1 MLKETA
7 NMTATWLSALR
18 PVLAAAV
25 FSLSGAALAPH
36 SAHAASLEEIKAR
49 GYMIVATEDDYKPFE
64 FMENGKPVGFDNDLL
79 AEFRKVVPFEIRQE
93 VIPWTGLLAG
103 VSTGK
108 YDVAVTAAMITKE
121 RVKSLDFSMPIAD
134 STHYYVKRKKDASIK
149 GIADLSGKKVGVQS
163 GSAQLEK
170 LPELEAML
178 APAGGKLGQVV
189 QYTSYPEAYQDLAL
203 GRTDFVINTIINL
216 KSLVADKPDVFE
228 IGQAVSGRTVPA
240 WAVAKGNT
248 QLLALIDDFL
258 KEQKKSGNLS
268 ALQQKWLG
276 QSFPYLPDS
285 FAP

>member
-1 MLKETA
+1 MNAINQLVRRSLVAAGLLAFTGMSFA
-7 NMTATWLSALR
+7 ATT
-18 PVLAAAV
+18 
-25 FSLSGAALAPH
+25 
-36 SAHAASLEEIKAR
+36 AHAATLAEIKAR

-64 FMENGKPVGFDNDLL
+64 YMEDGKPTGFDNELL
-79 AEFRKVVPFEIRQE
+79 AEFRKFVPFEIRQE

-134 STHYYVKRKKDASIK
+134 STHYYVKRKGDDSIK
-149 GIADLSGKKVGVQS
+149 DIKDLNGKTVGVQA

-178 APAGGKLGQVV
+178 AKSGGKLGKVV

-203 GRTDFVINTIINL
+203 KRVDFVINTIINL
-216 KSLVADKPDVFE
+216 KSLTKDKPDVFE
-228 IGQAVSGRTVPA
+228 IGQAVSGQTVPA

-248 QLLALIDDFL
+248 ELLALINSFMS
-258 KEQKKSGNLS
+258 EQRKSGNILK
-268 ALQQKWLG
+268 LQEKWLG
-276 QSFPYLPDS
+276 QAFPDLPES
-285 FAP
+285 YQP

>member
-1 MLKETA
+1 
-7 NMTATWLSALR
+7 MTGIWRFAGRSLM
-18 PVLAAAV
+18 AAV
-25 FSLSGAALAPH
+25 AGVLTLGALTH
-36 SAHAASLEEIKAR
+36 SVDAATLEEIKAR

-64 FMENGKPVGFDNDLL
+64 FMEDGKPVGFDNELL
-79 AEFRKVVPFEIRQE
+79 AEFRKFLPFEIRQE

-134 STHYYVKRKKDASIK
+134 STHYYVKRKDDDSIK
-149 GIADLSGKKVGVQS
+149 EIKDLDGKTVGVQA

-178 APAGGKLGQVV
+178 AKTGGKLGKVV

-203 GRTDFVINTIINL
+203 KRLDFVINTIINL
-216 KSLVADKPDVFE
+216 QSLVKDKPDTFA
-228 IGQAVSGRTVPA
+228 IGQPVSGQTVPA

-248 QLLALIDDFL
+248 ELLTVINEFL
-258 KEQKKSGNLS
+258 LEQKKSGNLGK
-268 ALQQKWLG
+268 LQEKWLG
-276 QSFPYLPDS
+276 QSFPDLPDTYT
-285 FAP
+285 P

>member
-1 MLKETA
+1 LQE
-7 NMTATWLSALR
+7 NRIMTVTVRFARRSFLT
-18 PVLAAAV
+18 
-25 FSLSGAALAPH
+25 AALLLPAFA
-36 SAHAASLEEIKAR
+36 SFLGSDADAATLEEIKAR

-64 FMENGKPVGFDNDLL
+64 FMEDGKPVGFDNELL
-79 AEFRKVVPFEIRQE
+79 EEFRKFVPFEIRQE

-134 STHYYVKRKKDASIK
+134 STHYYVKRKDDDSIK
-149 GIADLSGKKVGVQS
+149 EIKDLSGKTVGVQS

-178 APAGGKLGQVV
+178 VASGGTLGEVV

-203 GRTDFVINTIINL
+203 KRLDFVINTIINL
-216 KSLVADKPDVFE
+216 RSLAADKPDIFE
-228 IGQAVSGRTVPA
+228 VGYAVSGRTVPA

-248 QLLALIDDFL
+248 ELLEVINAFL
-258 KEQKKSGNLS
+258 AGQKKSGNLGK
-268 ALQQKWLG
+268 LQEKWLG
-276 QSFPYLPDS
+276 QAFPDLPDT
-285 FAP
+285 FTP

>member
-1 MLKETA
+1 
-7 NMTATWLSALR
+7 MTGIWRFAGRSLM
-18 PVLAAAV
+18 AAV
-25 FSLSGAALAPH
+25 AGVLTLGALTH
-36 SAHAASLEEIKAR
+36 GVDAATLEEIKAR

-64 FMENGKPVGFDNDLL
+64 FMEDGKPVGFDNDLL
-79 AEFRKVVPFEIRQE
+79 AEFRKVFPVEIRQE

-134 STHYYVKRKKDASIK
+134 STHHYVKRKDDDSIK
-149 GIADLSGKKVGVQS
+149 EIKDLDGKTVGVQA

-178 APAGGKLGQVV
+178 AKTGGKLGKVV

-203 GRTDFVINTIINL
+203 KRLDFVVNTIINL
-216 KSLVADKPDVFE
+216 QSLVKDKPDTFA
-228 IGQAVSGRTVPA
+228 IGQPVSGQTVPA

-248 QLLALIDDFL
+248 ELLNVINEFL
-258 KEQKKSGNLS
+258 LEQKKSGNLGK
-268 ALQQKWLG
+268 LQEKWLG
-276 QSFPYLPDS
+276 QAFPDLPDS
-285 FAP
+285 YTP

>member
-1 MLKETA
+1 
-7 NMTATWLSALR
+7 MTGIWRFAGRSLM
-18 PVLAAAV
+18 AAV
-25 FSLSGAALAPH
+25 AGVLTLGALTH
-36 SAHAASLEEIKAR
+36 GVDAATLEEIKAR

-64 FMENGKPVGFDNDLL
+64 FMEDGKPVGFDNDLL
-79 AEFRKVVPFEIRQE
+79 AEFRKVFPVEIRQE

-134 STHYYVKRKKDASIK
+134 STHHYVKRKDDDSIK
-149 GIADLSGKKVGVQS
+149 EIKDLDGKTVGVQA

-178 APAGGKLGQVV
+178 AKTGGKLGKVV

-203 GRTDFVINTIINL
+203 KRLDFVINTIINL
-216 KSLVADKPDVFE
+216 QSLVKDKPDTFA
-228 IGQAVSGRTVPA
+228 IGQPVSGQTVPA

-248 QLLALIDDFL
+248 ELLTVINEFL
-258 KEQKKSGNLS
+258 LEQKKSGNLGK
-268 ALQQKWLG
+268 LQEKWLG
-276 QSFPYLPDS
+276 QSFPDLPDTYT
-285 FAP
+285 P

>member
-1 MLKETA
+1 MI
-7 NMTATWLSALR
+7 ATWLSALR

-25 FSLSGAALAPH
+25 VSLTGAALGLH
-36 SAHAASLEEIKAR
+36 SARAATLQEIKAR

-64 FMENGKPVGFDNDLL
+64 FMENGKPVGFDNELL
-79 AEFRKVVPFEIRQE
+79 AEFRKAVPFQIRQE

-121 RVKSLDFSMPIAD
+121 RVNSLDFSMPIAD
-134 STHYYVKRKKDASIK
+134 STHYYVKRKGNTSIK

-178 APAGGKLGQVV
+178 APTGGKIGQVV

-203 GRTDFVINTIINL
+203 GRVDFVINTIINL
-216 KSLVADKPDVFE
+216 RSLAADKPDVFE

-258 KEQKKSGNLS
+258 KEQKKNGNLA

-276 QSFPYLPDS
+276 QSFPDLPDS
-285 FAP
+285 YTP

>member
-1 MLKETA
+1 MR
-7 NMTATWLSALR
+7 ATWEFALR
-18 PVLAAAV
+18 PLLAAAV
-25 FSLSGAALAPH
+25 LSFCTLWLAPH
-36 SAHAASLEEIKAR
+36 PAGAATLEEIKAR

-79 AEFRKVVPFEIRQE
+79 TEFRKVVPFEIRQE

-103 VSTGK
+103 VSTGR

-149 GIADLSGKKVGVQS
+149 GVADLNGKKVGVQS

-170 LPELEAML
+170 LPELSEML
-178 APAGGKLGQVV
+178 TKTGGKLGTVV

-216 KSLVADKPDVFE
+216 RSLVADKPEVFE
-228 IGQAVSGRTVPA
+228 IAQPVSGRTVPA

-248 QLLALIDDFL
+248 ELLNLINNFL
-258 KEQKKSGNLS
+258 KEQKKSGNL
-268 ALQQKWLG
+268 AKLQEKWLG
-276 QSFPYLPDS
+276 QSFPDLPDS
-285 FAP
+285 FSP

>member
-1 MLKETA
+1 
-7 NMTATWLSALR
+7 MTATWRSALR

-25 FSLSGAALAPH
+25 VSLSGAALGLH
-36 SAHAASLEEIKAR
+36 SAHAATLAEIKAR

-64 FMENGKPVGFDNDLL
+64 FMENGKPVGFDNALL
-79 AEFRKVVPFEIRQE
+79 AEFRKFVPFEIRQE

-108 YDVAVTAAMITKE
+108 YDVAVTAAMITKD
-121 RVKSLDFSMPIAD
+121 RVNSLDFSMPIAD
-134 STHYYVKRKKDASIK
+134 STHYYVKRKGNTSIK

-170 LPELEAML
+170 LPDLEAML
-178 APAGGKLGQVV
+178 ARTGGKLGQVV

-203 GRTDFVINTIINL
+203 GRLDYVINTIINL
-216 KSLVADKPDVFE
+216 RSLAADKPDVFE

-258 KEQKKSGNLS
+258 KEQKKNGNLS

-276 QSFPYLPDS
+276 QSFPDLPDS
-285 FAP
+285 FTP

>member
-1 MLKETA
+1 
-7 NMTATWLSALR
+7 MTATWLSALR

-25 FSLSGAALAPH
+25 VSLSGAALGLH
-36 SAHAASLEEIKAR
+36 SVHAATLAEIKAR

-64 FMENGKPVGFDNDLL
+64 FMENGKPVGFDNELL

-121 RVKSLDFSMPIAD
+121 RVNSLDFSMPIAD
-134 STHYYVKRKKDASIK
+134 STHYYVKRKGNTSIK

-170 LPELEAML
+170 LPDLEAML
-178 APAGGKLGQVV
+178 APTGGKLGQVV

-203 GRTDFVINTIINL
+203 GRLDFVINTIINL
-216 KSLVADKPDVFE
+216 RSLAADKPDVFE

-258 KEQKKSGNLS
+258 KEQKKNGNLS

-276 QSFPYLPDS
+276 QSFPDLPDS
-285 FAP
+285 FTP

>member
-1 MLKETA
+1 
-7 NMTATWLSALR
+7 MTATWLSALR

-25 FSLSGAALAPH
+25 VSLSGAALGLH
-36 SAHAASLEEIKAR
+36 SAHAATLAEIKAR

-64 FMENGKPVGFDNDLL
+64 FMENGKPVGFDNELL

-121 RVKSLDFSMPIAD
+121 RVNSLDFSMPIAD
-134 STHYYVKRKKDASIK
+134 STHYYVKRKGNTSIK

-170 LPELEAML
+170 LPELQAML
-178 APAGGKLGQVV
+178 APTGGKLGQVV

-203 GRTDFVINTIINL
+203 GRLDFVINTIINL
-216 KSLVADKPDVFE
+216 RSLAADKPEVFE

-258 KEQKKSGNLS
+258 KEQKKNGNLS
-268 ALQQKWLG
+268 ALQKKWLG
-276 QSFPYLPDS
+276 QSFPDLPDS
-285 FAP
+285 FSP

>member
-1 MLKETA
+1 
-7 NMTATWLSALR
+7 MTATWRSALR

-25 FSLSGAALAPH
+25 VSLSGAALGLH
-36 SAHAASLEEIKAR
+36 SAHAATLAEIKAR

-64 FMENGKPVGFDNDLL
+64 FMENGKPVGFDNELL

-108 YDVAVTAAMITKE
+108 YDVAVTAAMITKD
-121 RVKSLDFSMPIAD
+121 RVNSLDFSMPIAD
-134 STHYYVKRKKDASIK
+134 STHYYVKRKGNTSIK

-170 LPELEAML
+170 LPELAAML
-178 APAGGKLGQVV
+178 APTGGKLGQVV

-203 GRTDFVINTIINL
+203 GRLDFVINTIINL
-216 KSLVADKPDVFE
+216 RSLAADKPEVFE

-258 KEQKKSGNLS
+258 KGQKKNGNLG

-276 QSFPYLPDS
+276 QSFPDLPDS
-285 FAP
+285 YTP

>member
-1 MLKETA
+1 MI
-7 NMTATWLSALR
+7 ATWLSALR

-25 FSLSGAALAPH
+25 VSLSGAALGLH
-36 SAHAASLEEIKAR
+36 SAHAATLAEIKAR

-64 FMENGKPVGFDNDLL
+64 FMENGKPVGFDNELL
-79 AEFRKVVPFEIRQE
+79 AEFRKAVPFQIRQE

-121 RVKSLDFSMPIAD
+121 RVNSLDFSMPIAD
-134 STHYYVKRKKDASIK
+134 STHYYVKRKGNTSIK

-178 APAGGKLGQVV
+178 APTGGKLGQVV

-203 GRTDFVINTIINL
+203 GRLDFVINTIINL
-216 KSLVADKPDVFE
+216 RSLAADKPDVFE

-258 KEQKKSGNLS
+258 KEQKKNGNLG

-276 QSFPYLPDS
+276 QSFPDLPDS
-285 FAP
+285 YTP

>member
-1 MLKETA
+1 
-7 NMTATWLSALR
+7 MTATWQSALR

-25 FSLSGAALAPH
+25 VSLSGAALGLH
-36 SAHAASLEEIKAR
+36 SAHAATLAEIKAR

-64 FMENGKPVGFDNDLL
+64 FMENGKPVGFDNALL
-79 AEFRKVVPFEIRQE
+79 AEFRKFVPFEIRQE

-108 YDVAVTAAMITKE
+108 YDVAVTAAMITKD
-121 RVKSLDFSMPIAD
+121 RVSSLDFSMPIAD
-134 STHYYVKRKKDASIK
+134 STHYYVKRKGNTSIK
-149 GIADLSGKKVGVQS
+149 SIADLSGKKVGVQS

-170 LPELEAML
+170 LPDLEAML
-178 APAGGKLGQVV
+178 APTGGKLGQVV

-203 GRTDFVINTIINL
+203 GRLDYVINTIINL
-216 KSLVADKPDVFE
+216 RSLAADKPDVFE

-258 KEQKKSGNLS
+258 REQKKNGNLG

-276 QSFPYLPDS
+276 QSFPDLPDS
-285 FAP
+285 YTP

>member
-1 MLKETA
+1 
-7 NMTATWLSALR
+7 MTATWLSALR

-25 FSLSGAALAPH
+25 VSLSGAALGLH
-36 SAHAASLEEIKAR
+36 SAHAATLAEIKAR

-64 FMENGKPVGFDNDLL
+64 FMENGKPVGFDNELL
-79 AEFRKVVPFEIRQE
+79 AEFRKFVPFEIRQE

-121 RVKSLDFSMPIAD
+121 RVNSLDFSMPIAD
-134 STHYYVKRKKDASIK
+134 STHYYVKRKGNTSIK

-170 LPELEAML
+170 LPELQAML
-178 APAGGKLGQVV
+178 APTGGKLGQVV

-203 GRTDFVINTIINL
+203 GRLDFVINTIINL
-216 KSLVADKPDVFE
+216 RSLAADKPDVFE

-258 KEQKKSGNLS
+258 KEQKKNGNLA

-276 QSFPYLPDS
+276 QSFPDLPDS
-285 FAP
+285 YTP

>member
-1 MLKETA
+1 MNAINQL
-7 NMTATWLSALR
+7 MRRSL
-18 PVLAAAV
+18 LAMGFVAV
-25 FSLSGAALAPH
+25 AGMSLSTTVAH
-36 SAHAASLEEIKAR
+36 SATLAEIKAR

-64 FMENGKPVGFDNDLL
+64 FMEDGKPTGFDNDLL
-79 AEFRKVVPFEIRQE
+79 AEFRKFVPFEIRQE

-134 STHYYVKRKKDASIK
+134 STHYYVKRKGDDSIK
-149 GIADLSGKKVGVQS
+149 DIKDLNGKTVGVQA

-178 APAGGKLGQVV
+178 AKTGGKLGKVV

-203 GRTDFVINTIINL
+203 KRVDFVINTIINL
-216 KSLVADKPDVFE
+216 KSLTKDKPDVFE
-228 IGQAVSGRTVPA
+228 IGQAVSGQTVPA

-248 QLLALIDDFL
+248 ELLALINSFMA
-258 KEQKKSGNLS
+258 EQRKSGNILK
-268 ALQQKWLG
+268 LQEKWLG
-276 QSFPYLPDS
+276 QAFPDLPETYQ
-285 FAP
+285 P